1 MINRGSEKISC
12 EEVEDLVY
20 RYDSF
25 DLAAAV
31 AMLDPVFSERVCVYV
46 SLKEGGPLGLER
58 IRAAI
63 ESAGV
68 AKHKHPERLIAVD
81 DMPLTK
87 VGKID
92 KRERRGLCPPRQR
105 LMGQTLSARAAT
117 RASGGCSPRARAI
130 EATSPR

>member
-58 IRAAI
+58 IRAAM
-63 ESAGV
+63 ESAGW
-68 AKHKHPERLIAVD
+68 
-81 DMPLTK
+81 
-87 VGKID
+87 
-92 KRERRGLCPPRQR
+92 
-105 LMGQTLSARAAT
+105 LSIST
-117 RASGGCSPRARAI
+117 PSG
-130 EATSPR
+130 

>member
-58 IRAAI
+58 IRAAM

-92 KRERRGLCPPRQR
+92 KRERRGLCPH
-105 LMGQTLSARAAT
+105 T
-117 RASGGCSPRARAI
+117 
-130 EATSPR
+130 

>member
-58 IRAAI
+58 IAAN
-63 ESAGV
+63 APLV
-68 AKHKHPERLIAVD
+68 ERNVI
-81 DMPLTK
+81 
-87 VGKID
+87 
-92 KRERRGLCPPRQR
+92 
-105 LMGQTLSARAAT
+105 
-117 RASGGCSPRARAI
+117 
-130 EATSPR
+130 

>member
-58 IRAAI
+58 IRAAM

-68 AKHKHPERLIAVD
+68 SV
-81 DMPLTK
+81 K
-87 VGKID
+87 V
-92 KRERRGLCPPRQR
+92 
-105 LMGQTLSARAAT
+105 
-117 RASGGCSPRARAI
+117 RARVSRLAYLPLPHPTQLAVAARR
-130 EATSPR
+130 EQLASCRP